1 MKRHLICVLSATL
14 LNCAWPN
21 QVSAIDAGQVLTK
34 MEGKIVHL
42 RVAGQE
48 APGETFVQPIH
59 GSGVIVKT
67 GASDPKL
74 KFRIL
79 TAGHVVKSDASWAPL
94 GSRVNRD
101 VYIIA
106 EYGPGS
112 IEFRPVTGV
121 LVNGQSDIAQV
132 VTGPTTAL
140 AADLNPTPLISGNKY
155 VVVSWGMSG
164 DRVAESAGAKVVRV
178 MGADDVDPELVQLEG
193 ELVPT
198 ESGSPVLDE
207 TGAVVAIVVMRE
219 VTGGISNKALALPIQ
234 KFIEW
239 IRGDQGGPVTEAA
252 RADLATLVG
261 QTAGLC
267 IFLGKRSA
275 LARKQLRYP
284 DAPFGREIL
293 SQVQQRA
300 SGQAEPNFTIFDQ
313 PLRIAPQAEAI
324 NVRSR
329 CPEIEDGKAYYGSV
343 VSQLTPKTKIKVGAI
358 QAMRYLD
365 DVFYWARVTD
375 VTSSE

>member
-1 MKRHLICVLSATL
+1 VERQLVRALSAAL
-14 LNCAWPN
+14 LCGAWSN
-21 QVSAIDAGQVLTK
+21 QVFAIDTEQVLAK
-34 MEGKIVHL
+34 MQGKIVHL

-67 GASDPKL
+67 GASDPRL

-112 IEFRPVTGV
+112 VEFRPVTGV
-121 LVNGQSDIAQV
+121 LVNGQNDIAQV
-132 VTGPTTAL
+132 VTGPTTTL

-164 DRVAESAGAKVVRV
+164 DRVAESAGAKVVKV
-178 MGADDVDPELVQLEG
+178 IGSDDVDPELVQLEG

-219 VTGGISNKALALPIQ
+219 VTGGVSKKALALPIQ
-234 KFIEW
+234 KLTEW
-239 IRGDQGGPVTEAA
+239 VKGNQGVPVAEAA
-252 RADLATLVG
+252 RPDLAKLVG
-261 QTAGLC
+261 QTTGLC

-275 LARKQLRYP
+275 LARTQLRYP
-284 DAPFGREIL
+284 DAPFGRDIL
-293 SQVQQRA
+293 SQVQLRA
-300 SGQAEPNFTIFDQ
+300 SGGTEASFTLFDK
-313 PLRIAPQAEAI
+313 PLRIATQAEAI

-343 VSQLTPKTKIKVGAI
+343 VSQLTAKNQIKVGAI
-358 QAMRYLD
+358 QAMRYLG
-365 DVFYWARVTD
+365 DVFYWARVTE
-375 VTSSE
+375 VISSE

>member
-1 MKRHLICVLSATL
+1 MKRHLICALSAAL
-14 LNCAWPN
+14 LNCAWSN
-21 QVSAIDAGQVLTK
+21 QIFAIDAGQVLTK
-34 MEGKIVHL
+34 MQGKIVHL

-132 VTGPTTAL
+132 VAGPTTAL

-164 DRVAESAGAKVVRV
+164 DRVAESAGAKVVKV
-178 MGADDVDPELVQLEG
+178 MGADDGTPTRKAALFDGG
-193 ELVPT
+193 E
-198 ESGSPVLDE
+198 
-207 TGAVVAIVVMRE
+207 R
-219 VTGGISNKALALPIQ
+219 
-234 KFIEW
+234 
-239 IRGDQGGPVTEAA
+239 
-252 RADLATLVG
+252 
-261 QTAGLC
+261 C
-267 IFLGKRSA
+267 RS
-275 LARKQLRYP
+275 
-284 DAPFGREIL
+284 
-293 SQVQQRA
+293 
-300 SGQAEPNFTIFDQ
+300 
-313 PLRIAPQAEAI
+313 
-324 NVRSR
+324 
-329 CPEIEDGKAYYGSV
+329 
-343 VSQLTPKTKIKVGAI
+343 
-358 QAMRYLD
+358 
-365 DVFYWARVTD
+365 
-375 VTSSE
+375 